1 MLKVE
6 NLSKSFGDLLA
17 LNRADFE
24 VKDGELF
31 GVIGQNGSG
40 KTLFLDS
47 LYFDN
52 KVKIEPHIDKKD

>member
-24 VKDGELF
+24 VKKGELF
-31 GVIGQNGSG
+31 GVIGQNGAE
-40 KTLFLDS
+40 
-47 LYFDN
+47 N
-52 KVKIEPHIDKKD
+52 PHF